1 MPDFPNSVTVQFR
14 SIKKIHLL
22 IHMILSLPETS
33 TTHLYIGNKLILRD
47 NLSVR
52 GMLPTNVLSSSVKP
66 RISIQAGGSINYF
79 YKLQKKLI

>member
-33 TTHLYIGNKLILRD
+33 TTHLYIGNKLILRH
-47 NLSVR
+47 SFSISI
-52 GMLPTNVLSSSVKP
+52 MLPTNVLSTDVEQRKDFNTS
-66 RISIQAGGSINYF
+66 
-79 YKLQKKLI
+79 